1 MVIHCV
7 RAFNELIALRKKHT
21 ATPWV
26 VHGFSGSVQLYRQL
40 LDHGIEFSLG
50 AAILDQRRKKVR
62 ETLAT
67 SNPESIFLETDDSGA
82 DIAEIYC
89 AAACLLNIESS
100 RLQDII
106 GIHYHNI
113 LAISAL

>member
-26 VHGFSGSVQLYRQL
+26 VHGFTGSVQLYRQL
-40 LDHGIEFSLG
+40 LDHGIEVSFG

-67 SNPESIFLETDDSGA
+67 SNPENIFLETDDSGA
-82 DIAEIYC
+82 DISEIYS
-89 AAACLLNIESS
+89 AAAGLLNIELS

-106 GIHYHNI
+106 GTHYHNI